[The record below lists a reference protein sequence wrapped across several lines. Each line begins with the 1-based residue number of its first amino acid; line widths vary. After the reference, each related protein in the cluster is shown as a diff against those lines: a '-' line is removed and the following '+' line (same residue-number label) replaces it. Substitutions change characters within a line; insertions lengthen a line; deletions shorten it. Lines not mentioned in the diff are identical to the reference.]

1 MRRRAPTAR
10 PPPPAP
16 ARSSNSAPR
25 DHLDPGLPNAEPTA
39 SAALT
44 DGEGGASGG
53 RGGAAQ
59 SGGCW
64 RPADRA
70 GAGAGPGGKGF
81 ANTQGLTG
89 GETHRH
95 GGLTAKGTTGLGGR
109 SPGDGST
116 GGPAA
121 LPALRASLPPW
132 RVGGQPAQA
141 PRRRQRRRRQGWRR
155 RRRQSHGL
163 LLWRGRA
170 APTDSRPLGRARSCS
185 EAFGSDRP
193 LSIRLGAWL
202 VSPTPHPPAQ
212 VASGFRGRGFGNGRD
227 PPDVAGSGPYPERM
241 RRPATRPPSLCGG
254 RSG

>member
-1 MRRRAPTAR
+1 MRTPPPQPARLNKSQTLLTRPSGHPGTLVFPRGAGGFYRTPGWFESRRCLPQWHGCQPSAATRRSAETRAHGQASTAR
-10 PPPPAP
+10 S
-16 ARSSNSAPR
+16 RSLGNSAPR
-25 DHLDPGLPNAEPTA
+25 DHLDPGLPDAEPTE
-39 SAALT
+39 SGALT

-53 RGGAAQ
+53 RGGAAR

-70 GAGAGPGGKGF
+70 RAGAGPGGKGF

-95 GGLTAKGTTGLGGR
+95 GGLTATETTGLGGR
-109 SPGDGST
+109 SPGDGGT

-132 RVGGQPAQA
+132 RVGSRPAQA
-141 PRRRQRRRRQGWRR
+141 PRRRRRRWRRR

-170 APTDSRPLGRARSCS
+170 APTDSRPLG
-185 EAFGSDRP
+185 
-193 LSIRLGAWL
+193 
-202 VSPTPHPPAQ
+202 
-212 VASGFRGRGFGNGRD
+212 
-227 PPDVAGSGPYPERM
+227 
-241 RRPATRPPSLCGG
+241 
-254 RSG
+254 